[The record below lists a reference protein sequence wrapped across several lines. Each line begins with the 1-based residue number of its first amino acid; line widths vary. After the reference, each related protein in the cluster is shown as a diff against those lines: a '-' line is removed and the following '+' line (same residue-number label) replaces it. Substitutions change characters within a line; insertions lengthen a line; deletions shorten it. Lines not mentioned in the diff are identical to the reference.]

1 MMELTRAYDLSCISL
16 VMLGSGSSIYQKIS
30 GDLPMTILKSFLRDE
45 SGATAIEYGLIAAGI
60 SVAIITVVQGLGTKL
75 SNVFTN
81 VSTAIN

>member
-1 MMELTRAYDLSCISL
+1 
-16 VMLGSGSSIYQKIS
+16 
-30 GDLPMTILKSFLRDE
+30 MTILKSFLRDE